1 MGRIIWVKKN
11 LYLFL
16 VKELKF
22 DFKLSRTSKILDH
35 IPFPI
40 SFVISL
46 IRKLDGDCMNVA
58 RDVEKDGLGRADSGI
73 AKTRFA

>member
-16 VKELKF
+16 VKELKL

-40 SFVISL
+40 SSL
-46 IRKLDGDCMNVA
+46 L
-58 RDVEKDGLGRADSGI
+58 LGSWTGI
-73 AKTRFA
+73 A

>member
-1 MGRIIWVKKN
+1 MRRAQRDI
-11 LYLFL
+11 
-16 VKELKF
+16 
-22 DFKLSRTSKILDH
+22 H

>member
-16 VKELKF
+16 VKELKL
-22 DFKLSRTSKILDH
+22 DFKLSRTSKILH
-35 IPFPI
+35 ISISYIFPY
-40 SFVISL
+40 FSL